1 MLVWRLNIWRNPTM
15 GEKYTSPLSFSSG
28 ANSSL
33 ASDCGLLVMAPNRPQ
48 VVSFNALT
56 VRSGRALPSLHQNSQ
71 PMSQGTYSASSCRR
85 SNTRRA
91 ASITSLPTPSPGI
104 HAILYLAI
112 RGRSYR
118 HVTNPQAPLV
128 FATADYAD
136 DTDKRN
142 RRKQR
147 KR

>member
-1 MLVWRLNIWRNPTM
+1 MLVCRLNIWRSPTM

-56 VRSGRALPSLHQNSQ
+56 VRSGSALPSLHQNSQ
-71 PMSQGTYSASSCRR
+71 PMSHGTYWASSFKR
-85 SNTRRA
+85 SKTRRA

-112 RGRSYR
+112 GPELYGEACKL
-118 HVTNPQAPLV
+118 QAAPAGV
-128 FATADYAD
+128 GTP
-136 DTDKRN
+136 RCGV
-142 RRKQR
+142 RECH
-147 KR
+147 